1 MKNILLPTDFSE
13 NSWNAIEYALR
24 FLANAKCHFYLLH
37 VNRISALVESDMP
50 YLPTQDVVKKL
61 LISPAK
67 KELQQLQKRISEQLP
82 HNKNHKFYAITDHN
96 FFIESIRKHVNDK
109 KIDMIIMGTK
119 GSSGLQKFIIGS
131 NAGDVI
137 TKVPCAT
144 LVVPEN
150 AKFNGIKEL
159 AFPTDF
165 ALTYNFQTLVPISE
179 VLENYEAS
187 LRIVHIGK
195 KSRDLN
201 EGQVKNKELLE
212 DFFSED
218 KHSFY
223 FLTND
228 KIEEAIQCF
237 VQSRNIDMIAMVAKN
252 LNYFQRILFLPTIE
266 EISYHTD
273 VPFLVLHEQP
283 LNYG

>member
-24 FLANAKCHFYLLH
+24 FLAKAKCHFYLLH
-37 VNRISALVESDMP
+37 VNRISALVDSDMP
-50 YLPTQDVVKKL
+50 YLPTQDVVKEL
-61 LISPAK
+61 IISPAK

-82 HNKNHKFYAITDHN
+82 HNKNHKFYALSDYN
-96 FFIESIRKHVNDK
+96 FFIESIRKHVIEK

-150 AKFNGIKEL
+150 ARFNGIKEL

-165 ALTYNFQTLVPISE
+165 ALTYNFQTLVPITE
-179 VLENYEAS
+179 VLENNDATLS
-187 LRIVHIGK
+187 IVHIGQNIK
-195 KSRDLN
+195 DLN
-201 EGQVKNKELLE
+201 IGQVKNKELLE
-212 DFFSED
+212 EYFSED

-237 VQSRNIDMIAMVAKN
+237 VQSRKIDMIAMVAKN
-252 LNYFQRILFLPTIE
+252 LNYFQRILFLPTVE

-273 VPFLVLHEQP
+273 VPFLVLHEQH
-283 LNYG
+283 LNYA